1 MIRMAKAQN
10 LDLALE
16 THHQGLEDWGW
27 QEWWAWKSQL
37 EQAMCRRETA
47 REEKCLAR
55 VLGEEIE
62 TEEDLLTMLLVK
74 L

>member
-1 MIRMAKAQN
+1 
-10 LDLALE
+10 
-16 THHQGLEDWGW
+16 
-27 QEWWAWKSQL
+27 
-37 EQAMCRRETA
+37 MCRRETA

-62 TEEDLLTMLLVK
+62 TEEDLLIMLLVK

>member
-1 MIRMAKAQN
+1 
-10 LDLALE
+10 
-16 THHQGLEDWGW
+16 
-27 QEWWAWKSQL
+27 
-37 EQAMCRRETA
+37 MCRRETA

-62 TEEDLLTMLLVK
+62 TAEDLLTMLLVK